1 VDFARL
7 WSSEETVFAD
17 EGGLRCVVEDT
28 PRYVP
33 FARIAD
39 ASLTTPVIGRSTL
52 WLTTAE
58 GDGLEV
64 TLPAHVDT
72 DSIVGLILDRSTA
85 ARATA
90 ASALARR
97 GDLAMWIASVA
108 ASNVAH
114 RDGTAYRAQSVDTE
128 LLEQTLADV
137 SDANEARAAAAHA
150 LMSVGR
156 SDTVARLV
164 GATSPPLVVA
174 AVRLAR
180 GGEAIVSD
188 ALLEHVLP
196 FLELRDRVVFLERQR
211 EG

>member
-1 VDFARL
+1 MDLARL
-7 WSSEETVFAD
+7 WSSDETVFAD
-17 EGGLRCVVEDT
+17 EGGLRCVIEDT

-52 WLTTAE
+52 WLTTVE
-58 GDGLEV
+58 GEGIEV
-64 TLPAHVDT
+64 TVPGHVDAE
-72 DSIVGLILDRSTA
+72 SIVGVVLDRSRT

-97 GDLAMWIASVA
+97 GDLAMWIAGVA

-114 RDGTAYRAQSVDTE
+114 RDGAAYRAQSVDTE
-128 LLEQTLADV
+128 LLAQTLADI

-150 LMSVGR
+150 LMSVGLR
-156 SDTVARLV
+156 DAVAQHV
-164 GATSPPLVVA
+164 GESSPPLVIA

-188 ALLEHVLP
+188 ELLERVLP
-196 FLELRDRVVFLERQR
+196 FLELRDRVVFLERR
-211 EG
+211 R